1 MENEEVLHDD
11 HHPLWTPTIRRRL
24 TFVLI
29 GALVVV
35 LLIVLP
41 PYISVSRYQRR
52 VASAM
57 SEALGRPVRIDNIQL
72 HVLPLP
78 GLTLSNFVVSE
89 TPEFGSEP
97 ILRANTVEARL
108 RLASL
113 WRRRIEVSRISLD
126 SPSINLVRNT
136 QTGRW
141 NLQKLVTQASQIT
154 SAPTTQAKASE
165 APRFPYIEATDA
177 RLNIKNGDVK
187 LPFSLKEAEF
197 ALWLPEPDQW
207 QLRLSGRPSRT
218 DTDASD
224 VGLVKVEATLG
235 RGADLSSASIDLN
248 ATWKPTPMGEATKL
262 VAGSDQGWRGEA
274 SASATLKGT
283 LNTARLNADLHL
295 LSLHRADFA
304 PEQTAQ
310 INAHCEAATTGL
322 LRSLH
327 DLRCAVPTKEDTSFL
342 AAIDFLRNEPAPL
355 STHDKPDAA
364 AKPGVFLLRGEI
376 PDTFSF
382 STASMQASLKDASP
396 NYALA
401 WIRLFSKRIP
411 KNLSLAGSLDL
422 TAWKEDTGPESSR
435 WGTTVVCTC
444 TLPAPQDDAAT
455 ANHTWN
461 VVLTNVGTGN
471 NSALLDTVLTLTAYQ
486 TQGTVQATPEAVVPR
501 VAEAQSVI
509 GTLDRNSYKLT
520 FASADV
526 ARLAARYF
534 PPLGDGMPAET
545 AEGSQLQTQRNWTG
559 TPVWTATATAPVTKA
574 KPHHRR

>member
-57 SEALGRPVRIDNIQL
+57 SEALGRPVRVDNIQL

-126 SPSINLVRNT
+126 SPSINLVRDP

-141 NLQKLVTQASQIT
+141 NLQRIVTQASQIT
-154 SAPTTQAKASE
+154 SAPTAQAKASE

-177 RLNIKNGDVK
+177 RLNIKNGEVK

-207 QLRLSGRPSRT
+207 QLRLSGRPTRT
-218 DTDASD
+218 DTDVSD
-224 VGLVKVEATLG
+224 VGLVKLEATLG
-235 RGADLSSASIDLN
+235 RGADVTSANIDLN

-262 VAGSDQGWRGEA
+262 FAGTDLNWRGEV
-274 SASATLKGT
+274 SASATLKGS
-283 LNTARLNADLHL
+283 LKQARLNADLHM
-295 LSLHRADFA
+295 LSLHRADFV

-310 INAHCEAATTGL
+310 INAHCEADTTGL

-342 AAIDFLRNEPAPL
+342 AAIDFLRSEPAPL

-364 AKPGVFLLRGEI
+364 AKPGVFLLRGEV
-376 PDTFSF
+376 PDTFAF

-401 WIRLFSKRIP
+401 WMRLFSKRIP
-411 KNLSLAGSLDL
+411 ANLSLTGYLDL
-422 TAWKEDTGPESSR
+422 TAWKEDTGAERSR
-435 WGTTVVCTC
+435 WGTTVVCSC
-444 TLPAPQDDAAT
+444 TLPADNAQTGTNP
-455 ANHTWN
+455 HWN
-461 VVLTNVGTGN
+461 VVLTNVGTGTN
-471 NSALLDTVLTLTAYQ
+471 NALLDTQLTLTAYQ
-486 TQGTVQATPEAVVPR
+486 TEPGTPGVPEPMVPR
-501 VAEAQSVI
+501 VAEGRSLT
-509 GTLDRNSYKLT
+509 GTLDRNAYKLT
-520 FASADV
+520 FASPEIAH
-526 ARLAARYF
+526 LAAHFF
-534 PPLGDGMPAET
+534 PPLGDGLPAEV
-545 AEGSQLQTQRNWTG
+545 AAGSQLQSQRNWGG
-559 TPVWTATATAPVTKA
+559 TPVWTVVAATPAPS
-574 KPHHRR
+574 KPHRRR

>member
-1 MENEEVLHDD
+1 MENEETLHDD

-35 LLIVLP
+35 LLVVLP
-41 PYISVSRYQRR
+41 PYISISRYQRR

-72 HVLPLP
+72 HLLPLP

-126 SPSINLVRNT
+126 SPSINLVRNPE
-136 QTGRW
+136 TGRW
-141 NLQKLVTQASQIT
+141 NLQRIVTQASQIT

-187 LPFSLKEAEF
+187 LPFSLKETEF

-235 RGADLSSASIDLN
+235 RGADLSSANIDLS
-248 ATWKPTPMGEATKL
+248 AAWKPTPMGEATKL
-262 VAGSDQGWRGEA
+262 FAGGDQGWRGEA

-342 AAIDFLRNEPAPL
+342 AAIDFLRSEPAPL
-355 STHDKPDAA
+355 SAHDKPDAA

-401 WIRLFSKRIP
+401 WIRLFSRRIP
-411 KNLSLAGSLDL
+411 SNLSIAGSLDL

-435 WGTTVVCTC
+435 WGTTVVCAC
-444 TLPAPQDDAAT
+444 TVPAQKEDAAT
-455 ANHTWN
+455 TNHTWN

-471 NSALLDTVLTLTAYQ
+471 NSTLPDTVLTLTAYQ
-486 TQGTVQATPEAVVPR
+486 TEHAAQATPEAAVPH
-501 VAEAQSVI
+501 VAEGHSVT
-509 GTLDRNSYKLT
+509 GTLDRNRYKLT

-526 ARLAARYF
+526 AHLAARYF
-534 PPLGDGMPAET
+534 PPLGDAMPT
-545 AEGSQLQTQRNWTG
+545 DTPEGSQLLTERNWTG
-559 TPVWTATATAPVTKA
+559 TPVWTATAPVPAA
-574 KPHHRR
+574 KSKPRHRR